1 MSRTRRTLRLKE
13 LAGVQRSRGAI
24 FSSLEDRRVSDQT
37 SAQKFH
43 APSKAPQLPPEV
55 VSGCECK
62 GQSTG
67 SGWVCAWSRRS
78 ELLLMLHG
86 LTAHRRTFIGH
97 DSRVDGQKLNGA
109 VCRMV
114 FLEICRSDGSA
125 GIGTQ
130 VTLNATVREFP
141 PCRPNVALQRRN
153 HHRRLPSRNIQ
164 RPSRTFFSFLRAST
178 LVRAAKSPTGE
189 GKAAE
194 LGGRVSGGR
203 QIGAGKWERSS
214 R

>member
-1 MSRTRRTLRLKE
+1 M
-13 LAGVQRSRGAI
+13 I
-24 FSSLEDRRVSDQT
+24 
-37 SAQKFH
+37 
-43 APSKAPQLPPEV
+43 
-55 VSGCECK
+55 
-62 GQSTG
+62 
-67 SGWVCAWSRRS
+67 
-78 ELLLMLHG
+78 
-86 LTAHRRTFIGH
+86 
-97 DSRVDGQKLNGA
+97 
-109 VCRMV
+109 
-114 FLEICRSDGSA
+114 FLEICRSDDNA

-153 HHRRLPSRNIQ
+153 HHWGLPSRNIQ
-164 RPSRTFFSFLRAST
+164 RPSMTILSFLRELT
-178 LVRAAKSPTGE
+178 FVRAAKSPTGE